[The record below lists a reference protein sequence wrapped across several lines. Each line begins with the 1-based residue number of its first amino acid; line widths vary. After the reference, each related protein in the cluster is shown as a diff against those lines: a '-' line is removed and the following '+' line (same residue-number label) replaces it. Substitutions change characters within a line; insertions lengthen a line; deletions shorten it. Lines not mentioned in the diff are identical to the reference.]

1 MSVIQQRK
9 SKVIQ
14 NIKSNYKQ
22 IERSLVEQLYIK
34 HDIHGGTIGSMRED
48 TWKELFQMVLPQ
60 KFVME
65 QSVFIIDSK
74 DGISREVDLAII
86 DKMYTPYIFR
96 YGRVKFIPIEAVA
109 VVVECKS
116 TDIKEEIINAW
127 CDQISNL
134 RTAKG
139 SIVRLATYIG
149 TKAVNTQQSTRPL
162 RILCKLDKH
171 VSGEIEKK
179 FDFVIYAQ
187 KKGEDQAYLEIKR
200 NPELSDLWMWFKELD
215 FYDENQ
221 SDIPDIAG
229 KDELERRKLDDYVVK
244 DSDGKVNKLL
254 TFNLQLNQLLMLI
267 NNPMLFP
274 HLEYVEMFNRLEE
287 ADNENDCSNID

>member
-116 TDIKEEIINAW
+116 TEIDKKNIHAW
-127 CDQISNL
+127 CDQISGL

-139 SIVRLATYIG
+139 SIVRSANRIETEAM
-149 TKAVNTQQSTRPL
+149 KTQQSTRPL
-162 RILCKLDKH
+162 RILCKLGNH
-171 VSGEIEKK
+171 VEKQIEKK

-187 KKGEDQAYLEIKR
+187 KTGEDQAYLEIER
-200 NPELSDLWMWFKELD
+200 NPELSDLWMWFKELN

-221 SDIPDIAG
+221 SGIPG
-229 KDELERRKLDDYVVK
+229 EELKGRKLDKYVVK
-244 DSDGKVNKLL
+244 DSSGNINKLL